1 MPRKSAKGSGMI
13 RLRPDG
19 RWEAR
24 VTVGRD
30 PLTGKQRT
38 KSFYGSTQAEVRKK
52 LTEAAHDLDEGEFA
66 DSGSLTLGKW
76 LDLWYDAYAVSSV
89 KESTLRS
96 YQDHIRLHIKPA
108 LGHVRLD
115 KLTPLMIQRFYSDLA
130 KNGRAPR
137 PDRRPDPNE
146 PPGLA
151 PRTIRNIH
159 NVLHAALRQASR
171 PPHRLI
177 KFNPADDLELPKP
190 AETEM
195 QILTAEEI
203 TALLTESRNDWH
215 YPIFY
220 VALFC
225 GMRRGEL
232 LGLSWDNVDFDAQ
245 TITVSGQLQRERKK
259 GGVLRIVPLKNN
271 RIRTIYPASSVFAV
285 LSEHKRTQALLRAS
299 AAARGLSWEHPEA
312 VFTNPRGGYLE
323 ASAVYRS
330 LMKYLS
336 RIGVEDVRLHDLRHT
351 FATMTL
357 STGADIKTLQETLG
371 HKDPG
376 FTLRV
381 YGHADDRMKRE
392 AARKMDQIAVSL
404 QTGTE

>member
-66 DSGSLTLGKW
+66 DSGALTLGKW

-232 LGLSWDNVDFDAQ
+232 LGLS
-245 TITVSGQLQRERKK
+245 
-259 GGVLRIVPLKNN
+259 
-271 RIRTIYPASSVFAV
+271 
-285 LSEHKRTQALLRAS
+285 
-299 AAARGLSWEHPEA
+299 
-312 VFTNPRGGYLE
+312 
-323 ASAVYRS
+323 
-330 LMKYLS
+330 
-336 RIGVEDVRLHDLRHT
+336 
-351 FATMTL
+351 
-357 STGADIKTLQETLG
+357 
-371 HKDPG
+371 
-376 FTLRV
+376 
-381 YGHADDRMKRE
+381 
-392 AARKMDQIAVSL
+392 
-404 QTGTE
+404 

>member
-130 KNGRAPR
+130 KNGR
-137 PDRRPDPNE
+137 
-146 PPGLA
+146 G
-151 PRTIRNIH
+151 
-159 NVLHAALRQASR
+159 
-171 PPHRLI
+171 
-177 KFNPADDLELPKP
+177 
-190 AETEM
+190 
-195 QILTAEEI
+195 
-203 TALLTESRNDWH
+203 
-215 YPIFY
+215 
-220 VALFC
+220 
-225 GMRRGEL
+225 
-232 LGLSWDNVDFDAQ
+232 
-245 TITVSGQLQRERKK
+245 
-259 GGVLRIVPLKNN
+259 IV
-271 RIRTIYPASSVFAV
+271 
-285 LSEHKRTQALLRAS
+285 
-299 AAARGLSWEHPEA
+299 AAAGL
-312 VFTNPRGGYLE
+312 FGILE
-323 ASAVYRS
+323 REKYISSLQGLNIKASNTAI
-330 LMKYLS
+330 LKYL
-336 RIGVEDVRLHDLRHT
+336 RKDMDD
-351 FATMTL
+351 ATRAECL
-357 STGADIKTLQETLG
+357 KAWGAGT
-371 HKDPG
+371 P
-376 FTLRV
+376 V
-381 YGHADDRMKRE
+381 
-392 AARKMDQIAVSL
+392 VSL
-404 QTGTE
+404 LAAIKRIIHRKYRG